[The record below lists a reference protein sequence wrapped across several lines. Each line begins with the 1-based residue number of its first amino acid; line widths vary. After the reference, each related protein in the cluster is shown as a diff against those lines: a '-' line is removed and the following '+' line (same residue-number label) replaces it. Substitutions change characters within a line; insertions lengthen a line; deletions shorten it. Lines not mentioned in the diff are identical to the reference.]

1 MTEQN
6 TGELQLADYGIS
18 GIPVFQISSLMSR
31 ALDKGQRVEVII
43 DFLPAFS
50 DDELNRYIKDRSI
63 TTTDNRSLN
72 EMLNGLLNNKLLLE
86 LIHKSGVSPDK
97 REGC

>member
-31 ALDKGQRVEVII
+31 ALDKGQWVVVIFY
-43 DFLPAFS
+43 FLPAFS
-50 DDELNRYIKDRSI
+50 VDELNGYIKDRSI

-72 EMLNGLLNNKLLLE
+72 EMLNGLLNNKLLF
-86 LIHKSGVSPDK
+86 V
-97 REGC
+97 RRYT

>member
-1 MTEQN
+1 M
-6 TGELQLADYGIS
+6 
-18 GIPVFQISSLMSR
+18 
-31 ALDKGQRVEVII
+31 VEVII

-50 DDELNRYIKDRSI
+50 DDKLNGYIKDRII

-86 LIHKSGVSPDK
+86 LIHNQVYLLTK

>member
-1 MTEQN
+1 MCRAHPCLLYTSCDATVASVIDGQMTEQN

-18 GIPVFQISSLMSR
+18 GIPVFQLSSLMSR
-31 ALDKGQRVEVII
+31 ALDKGQRVKVII

-63 TTTDNRSLN
+63 TTTDLS
-72 EMLNGLLNNKLLLE
+72 
-86 LIHKSGVSPDK
+86 LIHI
-97 REGC
+97 

>member
-1 MTEQN
+1 MRCHCRFRDRRSN
-6 TGELQLADYGIS
+6 DRAKYRELQLADYGIS

-50 DDELNRYIKDRSI
+50 DDVLNGYIKDRSI

-72 EMLNGLLNNKLLLE
+72 EMLNGLFKQ
-86 LIHKSGVSPDK
+86 
-97 REGC
+97 

>member
-31 ALDKGQRVEVII
+31 ALDKGQMVEVII

-50 DDELNRYIKDRSI
+50 DDKLNGYIKDRII

-72 EMLNGLLNNKLLLE
+72 EMLY
-86 LIHKSGVSPDK
+86 
-97 REGC
+97 

>member
-50 DDELNRYIKDRSI
+50 DDELNG
-63 TTTDNRSLN
+63 T
-72 EMLNGLLNNKLLLE
+72 
-86 LIHKSGVSPDK
+86 
-97 REGC
+97 

>member
-43 DFLPAFS
+43 DFLP
-50 DDELNRYIKDRSI
+50 LLVMM
-63 TTTDNRSLN
+63 SL
-72 EMLNGLLNNKLLLE
+72 M
-86 LIHKSGVSPDK
+86 DT
-97 REGC
+97 

>member
-31 ALDKGQRVEVII
+31 AFQINDKIYTIFNGGVAYMDLDGKNYG
-43 DFLPAFS
+43 
-50 DDELNRYIKDRSI
+50 
-63 TTTDNRSLN
+63 
-72 EMLNGLLNNKLLLE
+72 EMMQ
-86 LIHKSGVSPDK
+86 
-97 REGC
+97 